1 MTKNKTKKSSIL
13 NKVVSMGLMA
23 IPITL
28 LVLVIL
34 IFSKTSSQFVNH
46 PYSYIISDQILDSK
60 EMNEASNA
68 HVLFIGDKMG
78 VALAHYIPYIN
89 EKLSKNLQ
97 SPLKIFNWCR
107 KNESIVRTLNKIK
120 KLNKIPPIVIYHG
133 SADEFYENIFEI
145 DDYPRIVLN
154 IKRFNLPYVQL
165 ILEFFPQLS
174 KLIFKPTKIV
184 ILRELKQDTRTYTD
198 LQLQHKMEIT
208 YSLYNYHLMELIK
221 TIRQTN
227 AEIILLTTPLNFK
240 VAPRSVCSNSTTEQ
254 LSNHLL
260 KIKTYLEEGK
270 TKVAYNQLQ
279 ELSKHALT
287 NAQMYHLLG
296 QASFS
301 LGKTIESNKAFNL
314 ATSFDCT
321 PWRSNGV
328 FNSIIEQAALSNRL
342 NYIDFHSHVNKSTER
357 RVLFSDVFFPQ
368 PIFYEEISQQ
378 IILLIKQFFQI

>member
-1 MTKNKTKKSSIL
+1 MTKNKTIISSFFT
-13 NKVVSMGLMA
+13 KVVS
-23 IPITL
+23 ISPIVITITL
-28 LVLVIL
+28 LIFIIL
-34 IFSKTSSQFVNH
+34 IFSKTNAQFVNH
-46 PYSYIISDQILDSK
+46 PYSYLISNQILDQK
-60 EMNEASNA
+60 EINEASNA

-78 VALAHYIPYIN
+78 VALSHYIPYIN

-97 SPLKIFNWCR
+97 SPLKIVNWCK
-107 KNESIVRTLNKIK
+107 KNESIVRTLDKIK
-120 KLNKIPPIVIYHG
+120 KLKKIPPIIIYHG
-133 SADEFYENIFEI
+133 SAHEFYENIFEI
-145 DDYPRIVLN
+145 EDYPRIVAN

-184 ILRELKQDTRTYTD
+184 ILRELKQDTKTYTD
-198 LQLQHKMEIT
+198 IEQQHKMEIT

-221 TIRQTN
+221 AVRQTN

-270 TKVAYNQLQ
+270 TKIAYNQLQ
-279 ELSKHALT
+279 ELSKNAVT
-287 NAQMYHLLG
+287 NAQVYHLLG
-296 QASFS
+296 QASFL

-321 PWRSNGV
+321 PWRSNAV
-328 FNSIIEQAALSNRL
+328 FNSIIEQVALSNRL
-342 NYIDFHSHVNKSTER
+342 NYIDFHSHVNKSIER

-378 IILLIKQFFQI
+378 IILFIKQFFQI